1 MNDKTYLLWLRFE
14 DMYIPL
20 VYYINMILEDKGVM
34 MSALTVLRWFG
45 HNFGWRSLMMKG
57 NISHTDTF

>member
-1 MNDKTYLLWLRFE
+1 
-14 DMYIPL
+14 MYIPL

-57 NISHTDTF
+57 NIAQTDTF